1 MHDASIEEIEV
12 GDRVRLVHMGDD
24 PDPVPAGTEG
34 EVLVV
39 TDLHFRNKPE
49 TQFIIKWD
57 NGRSLSCICPP
68 DILQVVQKRDE
79 TRSSK
84 EVG

>member
-1 MHDASIEEIEV
+1 MPAAHIDEIKV
-12 GDRVRLVHMGDD
+12 GDRIRLIHMPND
-24 PDPVPAGTEG
+24 PDPIPAGTEG
-34 EVLVV
+34 EVLAV
-39 TDLHFRNKPE
+39 TELNFRDNPE
-49 TQFIIKWD
+49 TQFIVKWD